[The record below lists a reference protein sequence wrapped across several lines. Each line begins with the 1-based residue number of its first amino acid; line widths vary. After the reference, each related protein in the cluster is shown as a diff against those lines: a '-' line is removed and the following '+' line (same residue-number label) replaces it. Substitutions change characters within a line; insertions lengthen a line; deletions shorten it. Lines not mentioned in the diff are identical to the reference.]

1 LLPAIWVGVG
11 FIFRGVAT
19 TVSAISDPTLPGR
32 ARSIFVGVISLVIR
46 HPQRIEETPQSDLD
60 GLEGSGR

>member
-1 LLPAIWVGVG
+1 
-11 FIFRGVAT
+11 VAT

-46 HPQRIEETPQSDLD
+46 HPQRIEETPQSDFD